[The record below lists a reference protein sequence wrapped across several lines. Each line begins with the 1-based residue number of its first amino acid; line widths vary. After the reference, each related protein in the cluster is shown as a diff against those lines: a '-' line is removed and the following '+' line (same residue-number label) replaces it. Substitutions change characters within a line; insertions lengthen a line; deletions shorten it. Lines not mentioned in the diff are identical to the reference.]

1 MQNENFK
8 VPLTGELP
16 LPSEISCPYEREY
29 RYDVVVCGCGFAGLN
44 AAVSA
49 KERGESVLVI
59 DKGRPGYS
67 GLAPWAGTF
76 RWFDSERDDAQAYRK
91 AIMLGGDY
99 ISNLDWFDTWL
110 KESMGIYE
118 RLKAW
123 GILDQFPKASESG
136 HFANEDYAVY
146 RQTFDKFDR
155 HKKWVQVLNRYEIP
169 FLQHTMVTDVVV
181 DEGKV
186 KGVMG
191 LHVPSGQIITVHAK
205 AVVLATG
212 GGCIRPAGYPVG
224 GNTFDGEYIAY
235 NLGLPISGK
244 EFEDF
249 HATCSIAP
257 GNALVDNSWSFLEN
271 IWLCGGDINQENAE
285 NYAASKGKIMVMR
298 RVHDSL
304 DGVRPGDGTDV
315 FDVSKGVF
323 TRRGG
328 SFASLTDPADVRTGR
343 KVDPTPAPD
352 IFGSATGLCSHLASG
367 VFCGLDDQNGD
378 TGIPGLFVAGDG
390 IHATSPAGSSYP
402 CGVGFASCFCCI
414 DGDHAGKAAA
424 EYAHGAALEE
434 IPCHLIEQ
442 KTDEIYA
449 PRRLEK
455 GFDPNWARDVLM
467 GIMAPYWVSIVK
479 EESML
484 QAALTQVRYMR
495 DHVVP
500 KLSACNGHDL
510 RLCIEMKHKVLASE
524 LKLLASIER
533 KESRGTTY
541 RADYPYRDDENF
553 LCYITLQK
561 DANGN
566 VSVGKVSVKED
577 WAGDR
582 TLEYSE
588 RYRYYFPGEP
598 EAKGFTVEGKT
609 WKGGA
614 KA

>member
-1 MQNENFK
+1 MQRENPT
-8 VPLTGELP
+8 VSLTGELP

-29 RYDVVVCGCGFAGLN
+29 HYDVVVCGCGFAGLN

-49 KERGESVLVI
+49 KEKGGSVLVI

-76 RWFDSERDDAQAYRK
+76 RWFDWERDDVDAYRK

-99 ISNLDWFDTWL
+99 ISNLNWFDTWL
-110 KESMGIYE
+110 RESKGMYE
-118 RLKAW
+118 RLKNW

-136 HFANEDYAVY
+136 HFENEDYAGY
-146 RQTFDKFDR
+146 RETFDQFDR
-155 HKKWVQVLNRYEIP
+155 HKKWVKVLERYEIP
-169 FLQHTMVTDVVV
+169 FLQHTMVTDVIV
-181 DEGKV
+181 DDGKV

-191 LHVPSGQIITVHAK
+191 FHVPSGQVITVHAK

-212 GGCIRPAGYPVG
+212 GGCVRPAGYPVG
-224 GNTFDGEYIAY
+224 GNSFDGEYIAY
-235 NLGLPISGK
+235 QLGLPISGK

-257 GNALVDNSWSFLEN
+257 GNALVDNSWSYLEN
-271 IWLCGGDINQENAE
+271 IWLCGGDINRENAE
-285 NYAASKGKIMVMR
+285 NYAASKGRIMVMR
-298 RVHDSL
+298 RVHDAL
-304 DGVRPGDGTDV
+304 DGVRSGDGTDI
-315 FDVSKGVF
+315 FDVSKGIF

-352 IFGSATGLCSHLASG
+352 IFGSATGLCSHLSSG
-367 VFCGLDDQNGD
+367 VFCGLDDQTGD

-402 CGVGFASCFCCI
+402 CGVGFASCFCSI

-424 EYAHGAALEE
+424 EYARGVAPEE
-434 IPCHLIEQ
+434 IPGHLIEQ
-442 KTDEIYA
+442 KAEELYA
-449 PRRLEK
+449 PLRLEK
-455 GFDPNWARDVLM
+455 GFDPNWARDALM
-467 GIMAPYWVSIVK
+467 GIMAPYWVSVVK
-479 EESML
+479 EENTL

-541 RADYPYRDDENF
+541 RTDYPYRDDENF

-566 VSVGKVSVKED
+566 VCVGKVPVKDE

-582 TLEYSE
+582 TLEYSK

-598 EAKGFTVEGKT
+598 EAKGFTVEKKT